1 MSGGIIMKSMYEQM
15 GGTYTLGADGIYYPD
30 FVFPEEETVIGI
42 WGQRHKEYLR
52 QNHKDLFNELSIT
65 GKLNQH
71 LAEADRRANQM
82 LDQLILEMAKREGV
96 NEALKTADQ
105 MGWVGRMN
113 NIRARSEEIIT
124 QYIVFCI

>member
-1 MSGGIIMKSMYEQM
+1 MKSMYEQM
-15 GGTYTLGADGIYYPD
+15 GGTYTLSADGIYYPD

-52 QNHKDLFNELSIT
+52 QNHRGLFNELSIT

-82 LDQLILEMAKREGV
+82 LDQLIPRKG
-96 NEALKTADQ
+96 
-105 MGWVGRMN
+105 
-113 NIRARSEEIIT
+113 NITLI
-124 QYIVFCI
+124 

>member
-1 MSGGIIMKSMYEQM
+1 MKSMYEQM

-30 FVFPEEETVIGI
+30 FVFPEEETAIGI

-52 QNHKDLFNELSIT
+52 QNHRYLFNELSIT

-82 LDQLILEMAKREGV
+82 LDQLIPEMAKLEGV
-96 NEALKTADQ
+96 TEMLKSTNQ
-105 MGWVGRMN
+105 MEWVGRMN
-113 NIRARSEEIIT
+113 SIRSRAEEIVQSFVIN
-124 QYIVFCI
+124 CI